1 MKALISVPL
10 KPPFD
15 TFFTK
20 ENIELAESLGEI
32 VWNTTGDHF
41 STDELK
47 KLIADCDVYVTCWG
61 SPALTK
67 EILDC
72 APKLRLLTHTAGTV
86 VPFVT
91 DEMWDRGIR
100 VISGN
105 EYFAM
110 STAEGAITYMLSAL
124 RRIPYFVNNLKEKG
138 LWWNAAIDFNDGL
151 LFKTVGI
158 ISYGAVAKHLVKYLQ
173 PFHVKI
179 KVYDIVDIP
188 EQDKELYGIE
198 QCSIEEIFSSCDI
211 ISVHTPLNDHTR
223 HMIDDRLLS
232 LIKKGALFVNTSRG
246 PVIDEEALTRHL
258 ENGDFFAAL
267 DVYEKEPLD
276 KDCLLLKLG
285 NAHLTPHQAG
295 PTVNLRSVITEH
307 VLLESAAFIDN
318 GEPLKNEITRER
330 AFAMSRS

>member
-1 MKALISVPL
+1 MKALVSVPL

-20 ENIELAESLGEI
+20 ENIALAESLGEI
-32 VWNTTGDHF
+32 VWNTTGEHF
-41 STDELK
+41 TTEELK
-47 KLIADCDVYVTCWG
+47 RLIADCDVYVTCWG

-72 APKLRLLTHTAGTV
+72 APKLKLLAHTAGTV

-110 STAEGAITYMLSAL
+110 STAEGALTYMLSSL
-124 RRIPYFVNNLKEKG
+124 RRIPYFVSNLKEKG
-138 LWWNAAIDFNDGL
+138 LWWNSAADFNDGL

-158 ISYGAVAKHLVKYLQ
+158 ISYGAVAKNLVRLLQ
-173 PFHVKI
+173 PFNVKI
-179 KVYDIVDIP
+179 KVFDIIDIP
-188 EQDKELYGIE
+188 EEDKKLYGIE
-198 QCSIEEIFSSCDI
+198 QCGIEEVFSTCDI
-211 ISVHTPLNDHTR
+211 VSVHTPLNDHT
-223 HMIDDRLLS
+223 HHLINDNLLS
-232 LIKKGALFVNTSRG
+232 MLKKGALFVNTSRG
-246 PVIDEEALTRHL
+246 PVVDEDALIRHL

-276 KDCLLLKLG
+276 KDSPLLGLA
-285 NAHLTPHQAG
+285 NAHTTPHQGG
-295 PTVNLRSVITEH
+295 PTINLRSVITEH
-307 VLLESAAFIDN
+307 MLLESAAFIDN

-330 AFAMSRS
+330 AFAMSKS